1 MASEIR
7 VNSISNRSGLSTI
20 TFSAYGVEITGIT
33 TIQQLN
39 VSSGE
44 DAQFSGVVTATTFD
58 GNLTGD
64 VTGNLTGAGINVTG
78 VVTATSYQGD
88 GSALTG
94 IDATSLKDSD
104 GNVKVQAEASGA
116 VVTGVLTASTSINV
130 GDTFLKQQSVG
141 LGTTSTAGRNAGVS
155 TAIGTIIYNAT
166 TNFVQ
171 LYTGTGASGWKNLAF
186 VTVEA
191 TGGTTS
197 TVDGYRYHVFTGP
210 GTFEITSGS
219 GDIEVVAV
227 GAGGGGGGAD
237 GNAGS
242 DTAPQNGAGGSGG
255 GVVYGSISLSTG
267 SYTISTG
274 GGGGGAASGTTNSG
288 GGGAGP
294 NGGGSG
300 GNAGGNPNSGGGG
313 GGGGWSG
320 FRSGSTY
327 YFAGGGG
334 AGGGGS
340 NEGPAN
346 NIQPRGGGDPGNTY
360 RTDSST
366 GTSGSPY
373 GPGDGGGWAGCGG
386 GISNVPGGAGGGSGN
401 QSHFG
406 GSNFINPEASGT
418 SYAGDPGGYIGNPAT
433 NWRQGGV
440 RAPGFS
446 ENPVYPR
453 FSPFLASYG
462 NGGAGSRENPQGSGA
477 GGSGGIVIVS
487 YEA

>member
-1 MASEIR
+1 MSIPFDQQR
-7 VNSISNRSGLSTI
+7 TQSGNSIFEDVYVYGKISGNL
-20 TFSAYGVEITGIT
+20 TG
-33 TIQQLN
+33 N
-39 VSSGE
+39 VTGNLTGNVTGNLTGDVSGNLTG
-44 DAQFSGVVTATTFD
+44 DVNAGVVTATTFY
-58 GNLTGD
+58 GN
-64 VTGNLTGAGINVTG
+64 
-78 VVTATSYQGD
+78 

-237 GNAGS
+237 GNTSS

-274 GGGGGAASGTTNSG
+274 GGGGGAASGVTGSG
-288 GGGAGP
+288 GGAAGP

-373 GPGDGGGWAGCGG
+373 PGDGGGWAGCGG

-418 SYAGDPGGYIGNPAT
+418 SYAGDPGGYQGNPAT
-433 NWRQGGV
+433 NYRQGGV